1 MNNTIPTIQS
11 LTPGPGPS
19 QRPSCNT
26 TQSNTVVLFG
36 EVLADIFPERT
47 VLGGAPFNVAFHLQ
61 AFEQNPVLITR
72 LGDDTLGDEVLG
84 VMSKN
89 GMETLGLQFD
99 KSHPTGQV
107 LVHIDDTGHHFDIL
121 PQQAYDF
128 IHSEEV
134 RRVMPALNPALV
146 YFGTLAQRNDTSEQ
160 ALQTLLLSTGATK
173 FLDVNLRS
181 PWYDKKTLRQSLR
194 AADIAKLNVEEL
206 GLLAAMFALPGD
218 EPQDWARHLIRQ
230 FALEQVLV
238 TCGVDGAWQMDQA
251 GNIVEARDNKRITT
265 VADTVGAGDG
275 FAAVCI
281 LGILRRWPTAQTL
294 ERANSFAAAICEIR
308 GAIPDQ
314 TDFYRPYSE
323 EWTDA

>member
-1 MNNTIPTIQS
+1 MVCPRLS
-11 LTPGPGPS
+11 LC
-19 QRPSCNT
+19 QT
-26 TQSNTVVLFG
+26 THSNTVVLFG

-47 VLGGAPFNVAFHLQ
+47 VLGGAPFNVAFHLK
-61 AFEQNPVLITR
+61 AFGQNPVLITR

-107 LVHIDDTGHHFDIL
+107 LVQMDDRGHHFDIL

-128 IHSEEV
+128 IQPGEV
-134 RRVMPALNPALV
+134 RMIMPSLNPALV
-146 YFGTLAQRNDTSEQ
+146 YFGTLAQRNDTSER
-160 ALQTLLLSTGATK
+160 ALQTLLLSTGALR

-181 PWYDKKTLRQSLR
+181 PWYDEKTLRQSLR
-194 AADIAKLNVEEL
+194 DANITKLNVEEL

-218 EPQDWARHLIRQ
+218 EPHDWARQLIRQ
-230 FALEQVLV
+230 FALEQVVV

-251 GNIVEARDNKRITT
+251 GKIVEARENKRITT
-265 VADTVGAGDG
+265 VIDTVGAGDG

-281 LGILRRWPTAQTL
+281 LGTLRRWPTAKTL
-294 ERANSFAAAICEIR
+294 ERANTFAAAICEIR

-314 TDFYRPYSE
+314 ADFYRPYSE
-323 EWTDA
+323 AWTDA